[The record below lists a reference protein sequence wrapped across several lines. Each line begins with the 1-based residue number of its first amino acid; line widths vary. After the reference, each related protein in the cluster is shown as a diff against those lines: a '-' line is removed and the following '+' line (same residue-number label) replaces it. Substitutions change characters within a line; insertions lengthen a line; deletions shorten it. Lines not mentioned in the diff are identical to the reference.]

1 MKLSVITVCY
11 NAAATIERTIRSV
24 LGQRS
29 DFEVEY
35 IIIDGGS
42 TDGTLDIVRRY
53 EAGIAHWVS
62 EPDGG
67 IFDAM
72 NKGISIASGDWIAI
86 INSDDWYAKSAFQ
99 HVVTCIR
106 QGKADVVVGGVMR
119 VAEDLSYGK
128 IILPPAGS
136 FAVDQPNNH
145 PATFVSKTVYEAV
158 GAFNLAYRLAS
169 DLDFILRLQ
178 SSGQWAIVK
187 LGEVLSYMLEGGAS
201 RGFAGIREGTRI
213 AWTYHGLS
221 RALRVCLRKFYQKT
235 RRSLIYTLLPVGAS
249 SRLRAKWWRKQQTVR
264 ALVESEDLW
273 MNAASVTV

>member
-1 MKLSVITVCY
+1 MKLSIITVCY

-24 LGQRS
+24 LGQQG
-29 DFEVEY
+29 DFEIEY

-42 TDGTLDIVRRY
+42 TDSTLDIVRRY
-53 EAGIAHWVS
+53 EAGITYWVS
-62 EPDGG
+62 EPDEG

-72 NKGISIASGDWIAI
+72 NKGIRAASGDWIGI

-106 QGKADVVVGGVMR
+106 QRKADVVVGGVMR

-128 IILPPAGS
+128 IILPPAGT

-187 LGEVLSYMLEGGAS
+187 LERVLSYMLEGGAS
-201 RGFAGIREGTRI
+201 RGFAGIREGAMV
-213 AWTYHGLS
+213 AWTYHGLPK
-221 RALRVCLRKFYQKT
+221 AFRVSLRKYFQKT
-235 RRSLIYTLLPVGAS
+235 RRVLMDTLLPAS
-249 SRLRAKWWRKQQTVR
+249 LSAKLRVKWWRKQQAVR
-264 ALVESEDLW
+264 ALAESEDLW